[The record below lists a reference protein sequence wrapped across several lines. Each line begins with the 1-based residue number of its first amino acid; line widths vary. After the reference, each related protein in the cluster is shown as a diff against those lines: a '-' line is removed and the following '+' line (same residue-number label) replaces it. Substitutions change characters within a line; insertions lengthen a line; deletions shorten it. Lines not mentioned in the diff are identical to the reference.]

1 MPLTQEQEDRI
12 DTFIES
18 YNAIEK
24 YLEEVVK
31 RDRYTGFTSLVRDYQ
46 KQFGEWD
53 DAQGVLEMAR
63 LRNVIVH
70 NLTEPYEYLSVPT
83 EETLLKIRDIQEHL
97 INPVLAEQLFSKKVI
112 TVACNDKLSKLFS
125 LIKKTKHT
133 RYPVYDAN
141 HFCGL
146 VTENSIAHWLARNVS
161 YQQNEI
167 VVADISI
174 ETVLNVN
181 KNRINYQ
188 FISKDTRVDEA
199 RVLFFDNS
207 RLEALLMTE
216 TGRIQQR
223 LLGIATRWDV
233 LRLKETS

>member
-12 DTFIES
+12 DAFIES
-18 YNAIEK
+18 YNAVEK
-24 YLEEVVK
+24 YLEEVVQ

-46 KQFGEWD
+46 KQYGAWE
-53 DAQGVLEMAR
+53 DAQGILEMAR

-83 EETLLKIRDIQEHL
+83 EETLQKIEEIRDHL
-97 INPVLAEQLFSKKVI
+97 INPVLAAQLFSKRVV
-112 TVACNDKLSKLFS
+112 TVRCSDSLSSLLN

-133 RYPVYDAN
+133 RFPVYDDN

-146 VTENSIAHWLARNVS
+146 ITENSITHWLARHVD
-161 YQQNEI
+161 YQQNSL
-167 VVADISI
+167 VVGDVTI
-174 ETVLNVN
+174 ETVLEVN

-188 FISKDTRVDEA
+188 FISKNTRVDEA
-199 RVLFFDNS
+199 RKLFLDNS

-216 TGRIQQR
+216 TAKVQQR

-233 LRLKETS
+233 LRMKDSN